1 MTKEKMV
8 SFNETV
14 YVGLAPNYDRSVK
27 VIPLTCLKIF
37 SKIDENFWIFLIEIL
52 VKMGSINNRTKV
64 RYSPGTELLQ
74 IE

>member
-37 SKIDENFWIFLIEIL
+37 SKKSRKFSDFFNRNFSQNGLD
-52 VKMGSINNRTKV
+52 
-64 RYSPGTELLQ
+64 
-74 IE
+74 

>member
-27 VIPLTCLKIF
+27 VIPLTRLKIF
-37 SKIDENFWIFLIEIL
+37 SKKSKIFGFFNRNFSQNGLDSQQN
-52 VKMGSINNRTKV
+52 KS
-64 RYSPGTELLQ
+64 
-74 IE
+74 

>member
-27 VIPLTCLKIF
+27 VIPLTCLKILKKSRKF
-37 SKIDENFWIFLIEIL
+37 SDFFNRNFSQNGLD
-52 VKMGSINNRTKV
+52 
-64 RYSPGTELLQ
+64 
-74 IE
+74 

>member
-27 VIPLTCLKIF
+27 VIIAYFNDKAY
-37 SKIDENFWIFLIEIL
+37 ENDIKLDS
-52 VKMGSINNRTKV
+52 G
-64 RYSPGTELLQ
+64 
-74 IE
+74 

>member
-27 VIPLTCLKIF
+27 VISFPFSNIF
-37 SKIDENFWIFLIEIL
+37 K
-52 VKMGSINNRTKV
+52 K
-64 RYSPGTELLQ
+64 
-74 IE
+74 

>member
-27 VIPLTCLKIF
+27 VIWLSFLKYFQKLLKIF
-37 SKIDENFWIFLIEIL
+37 GFF
-52 VKMGSINNRTKV
+52 
-64 RYSPGTELLQ
+64 
-74 IE
+74 